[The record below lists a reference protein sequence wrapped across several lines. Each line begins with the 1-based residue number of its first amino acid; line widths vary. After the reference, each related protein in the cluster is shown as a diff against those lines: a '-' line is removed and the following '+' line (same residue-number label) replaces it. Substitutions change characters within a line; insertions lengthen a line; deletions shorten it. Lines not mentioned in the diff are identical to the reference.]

1 MQSAAS
7 SVDETSQ
14 RQSEQAL
21 KRYTDQYKI
30 ICNVFQVNVPAS
42 YSRCDPG
49 SIVCVCVF
57 CLLALSCALAAGGL
71 GSLPTMLLRSMQY
84 GDASCQVQASWR
96 LPATHYMPV
105 FRLASSLRSL
115 ANVQSLIV
123 ASGIDW
129 STDDG
134 MKETMTDLSRAPPS

>member
-21 KRYTDQYKI
+21 KRYTNQYKI
-30 ICNVFQVNVPAS
+30 ICNVFQVNVPAQLIPM
-42 YSRCDPG
+42 RPRQHR
-49 SIVCVCVF
+49 VCVGVF

-71 GSLPTMLLRSMQY
+71 GSLPTMLLRSIQY
-84 GDASCQVQASWR
+84 GDASCQAQTSWR

-115 ANVQSLIV
+115 A
-123 ASGIDW
+123 
-129 STDDG
+129 
-134 MKETMTDLSRAPPS
+134 